1 MEDTFFKLILLF
13 LTLNMNAYVMYKA
26 DGTRYILHTDLT
38 RTDSHFKANDHE
50 SEPEPEPE
58 PEPDDFYCHGCE
70 SGADCI
76 HAHCDECNR
85 LNGFI

>member
-1 MEDTFFKLILLF
+1 
-13 LTLNMNAYVMYKA
+13 MYKV

-38 RTDSHFKANDHE
+38 RTDGHFQSDVPE
-50 SEPEPEPE
+50 EEPES
-58 PEPDDFYCHGCE
+58 DDFYCHGCE
-70 SGADCI
+70 SGAESI

>member
-1 MEDTFFKLILLF
+1 
-13 LTLNMNAYVMYKA
+13 MNAYVMYKA

-38 RTDSHFKANDHE
+38 RSDGHFDVVSAPKAEVASD
-50 SEPEPEPE
+50 E

-70 SGADCI
+70 SGAECI